1 MTARP
6 MKRLSI
12 LGSTGSIG
20 RSALRI
26 AARFPDRFVVQALAA
41 HRNVERLSEQIR
53 AFRPEAAAVG
63 DARAACE
70 LAAGL
75 PQGLRTQIFCG
86 EEGYWRVAA
95 WESADVVLN
104 AVVGAAGLL
113 PTLAAVEAGKTVAIA
128 NKESLVMAGEIVIRQ
143 AAACG
148 ARLLPVDS
156 EHSAVFQC
164 LEGRSPSELE
174 RILLTASGGPFRDR
188 PAASLESVTPEEAL
202 RHPNWAMGPKITVD
216 SATLM
221 NKGLEVIEA
230 MRLFSVPP
238 EKIEV
243 VIHPQ
248 SIVHSMVAFRDG
260 SVMAQMGVPD
270 MAAAIAY
277 ALSYPERLPLGQ
289 LLPAFGRGLTLSFS
303 APEPDRFPCLA
314 LALEAA
320 RTGGTAPAVLNAA
333 NEVAVGAF
341 LARRIGFNDIARVVE
356 HALQRHPAGNGDSLE
371 AVLTADREARVAARE
386 WIDTHRA

>member
-1 MTARP
+1 

-26 AARFPDRFVVQALAA
+26 VARFPDRFAVCALAA
-41 HRNVERLSEQIR
+41 HRNVELLSEQIR
-53 AFRPEAAAVG
+53 TFRPEAAAVG
-63 DARAACE
+63 DAATARE
-70 LAAGL
+70 LAARL
-75 PQGLRTQIFCG
+75 PAGLRTRIFCG
-86 EEGYWRVAA
+86 EEGYRRVAA
-95 WESADVVLN
+95 WESADVTLN
-104 AVVGAAGLL
+104 AVVGAAGLG

-128 NKESLVMAGEIVIRQ
+128 NKETLVMAGGIVARR

-164 LEGRSPSELE
+164 LEGRPSEDLE

-188 PAASLESVTPEEAL
+188 PAASLGSVTPEEAL
-202 RHPNWAMGPKITVD
+202 RHPNWSMGPKITVD

-230 MRLFSVPP
+230 MRLFSVPA

-248 SIVHSMVAFRDG
+248 SIVHSMVALRDG
-260 SVMAQMGVPD
+260 SVMAQLGVPD

-277 ALSYPERLPLGQ
+277 ALSHPERLPLGQ
-289 LLPAFGRGLTLSFS
+289 PLPAFARGLELSFS
-303 APEPDRFPCLA
+303 APEPGRFPCLA

-341 LARRIGFNDIARVVE
+341 LDRRIGFTDIARVVE
-356 HALQRHPAGNGDSLE
+356 YALRRRPAEAGETLE
-371 AVLTADREARVAARE
+371 AVLAADREARVAAQE
-386 WIDTHRA
+386 WIDIHRA